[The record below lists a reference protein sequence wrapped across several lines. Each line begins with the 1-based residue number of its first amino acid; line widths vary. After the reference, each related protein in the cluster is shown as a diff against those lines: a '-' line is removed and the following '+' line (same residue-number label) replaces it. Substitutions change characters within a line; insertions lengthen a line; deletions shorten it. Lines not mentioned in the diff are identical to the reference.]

1 MEELLPTLQTDLL
14 PKLKGK
20 KNDRK
25 RAWFGVSYNVALQR
39 CVKMN
44 GLISLL
50 FFFFLFLFLMGG
62 IWGCLKEFLSFL
74 GKKVSALHLP
84 NLTGTRTNLNR
95 VVLAI

>member
-50 FFFFLFLFLMGG
+50 FFFLF
-62 IWGCLKEFLSFL
+62 ISFL
-74 GKKVSALHLP
+74 DGGHLGLFKIIP
-84 NLTGTRTNLNR
+84 FLPR
-95 VVLAI
+95 